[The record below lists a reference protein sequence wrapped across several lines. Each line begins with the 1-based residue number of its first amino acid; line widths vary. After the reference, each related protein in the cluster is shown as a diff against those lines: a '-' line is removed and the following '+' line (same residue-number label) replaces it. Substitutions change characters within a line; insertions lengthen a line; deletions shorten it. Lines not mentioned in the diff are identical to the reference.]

1 MIHLKDDGTAET
13 ATPAKNALNVFPVN
27 NIFHS
32 LFRQVNL
39 SLNNQQVAQNTYN
52 YGYRSYVENL
62 LNFDVKSFCL
72 DKTNE

>member
-1 MIHLKDDGTAET
+1 MIHLKANGQAET
-13 ATPAKNALNVFPVN
+13 TMPTKDNLNVFPVN

-52 YGYRSYVENL
+52 YAYRSYVENL
-62 LNFDVKSFCL
+62 LNFDVIHLQFL
-72 DKTNE
+72 Y